1 VNLALIGD
9 RVLDAARF
17 EIVIYGSSTDRKLRL
32 MSSVRSAQSIRS
44 AGVLYAARLGVE
56 GQPERRVR
64 ELASEGV
71 V

>member
-56 GQPERRVR
+56 G
-64 ELASEGV
+64 
-71 V
+71 